1 MTIAARK
8 QIASLI
14 SDVLNPFI
22 VSIVLIFILSVAS
35 SGSTVDVFK
44 WAFLALGLSVIP
56 VFCVILFWFRKGKL
70 DTIFT
75 SIRQQRTRI
84 YLIASLI
91 AIAGCLILY
100 YTNAPL
106 TLLAGFISG
115 LLSIIVYMVI
125 NLWWKISL
133 HTAFVAGAVTMLVIL
148 YEWAGAATLVL
159 IPLTA
164 WSRIELNNHSLAQTI
179 IGALL
184 SSTIVVIVFS
194 QLGVV

>member
-1 MTIAARK
+1 MTVAARK

-14 SDVLNPFI
+14 SDILNPFI
-22 VSIVLIFILSVAS
+22 VSIILIFVLSFAS
-35 SGSTVDVFK
+35 SGSTADAFK
-44 WAFLALGLSVIP
+44 WAFFALGLSVIP

-84 YLIASLI
+84 YLIASLF
-91 AIAGCLILY
+91 AIAGCFILY

-106 TLLAGFISG
+106 TLFAGFISG
-115 LLSIIVYMVI
+115 LVSIIVYMVI
-125 NLWWKISL
+125 NLRWKISL
-133 HTAFVAGAVTMLVIL
+133 HTAFVAGAATILVIL
-148 YEWAGAATLVL
+148 YQWAGAVTVVL

-184 SSTIVVIVFS
+184 ASTVVVTVFF
-194 QLGVV
+194 QLAVV